1 MLSVAGCDFC
11 MFGNIYIYIF
21 TLQEIKSIHSIISSS
36 KLASKGDNALEQ
48 VIVVYDVVCCMLI
61 ILGLHQ
67 PKKGTTTTL
76 QTWCHHIIRP
86 VKKRMYLRFSEY
98 HSFQEV
104 QIRQKQI
111 LSSCLPPCRST
122 DFSSQGPISQRVNS
136 VVSSMDTRTS
146 RWTTPWYNAGYGVNC
161 KALKAFRKPGNCK
174 TASAG
179 GMDAE
184 MEVGP
189 WHLNNNCFI
198 VAAKANKFNVI

>member
-1 MLSVAGCDFC
+1 
-11 MFGNIYIYIF
+11 
-21 TLQEIKSIHSIISSS
+21 
-36 KLASKGDNALEQ
+36 
-48 VIVVYDVVCCMLI
+48 MLI

-86 VKKRMYLRFSEY
+86 VKKRMYLRFSDC

-104 QIRQKQI
+104 QLRQKQM
-111 LSSCLPPCRST
+111 LSSCILPCRST
-122 DFSSQGPISQRVNS
+122 VFSSQGPISQRVNS

-161 KALKAFRKPGNCK
+161 KALKALRKPG
-174 TASAG
+174 AARLQVLAL
-179 GMDAE
+179 DAE
-184 MEVGP
+184 TEVGT

-198 VAAKANKFNVI
+198 AAAKANKLMLYIMICLSHLPWI